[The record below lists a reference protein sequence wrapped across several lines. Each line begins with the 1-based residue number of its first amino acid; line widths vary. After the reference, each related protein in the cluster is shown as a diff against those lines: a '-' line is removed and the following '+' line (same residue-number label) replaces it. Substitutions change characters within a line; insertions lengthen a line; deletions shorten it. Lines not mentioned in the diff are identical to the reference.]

1 MQIHIEFNQNYKTEL
16 LNQIISESVLMKAL
30 NSTRFMELKLS
41 PAASSHSDL

>member
-30 NSTRFMELKLS
+30 NELHQIYGAELVIIRN
-41 PAASSHSDL
+41 